1 MAFGLILAATAAAA
15 AAVDSE
21 GELAE
26 RGRLIGNL
34 GVAHADI
41 GVYPDRAE
49 VNPVPELSGGTTSI
63 SVPEG
68 AEIVQTLVYWAGRGQ
83 DWADPNIVINGQSV
97 DADVDYR
104 WETPIFDQSTY
115 AADITAT
122 GIIGAGDT
130 TLNVTGADQ
139 GGERFYG
146 VGFLVVFE
154 DSSQP
159 EVEVHLLE
167 GNEFAFFNI
176 NFADDIGQAGLH
188 STVNCTQYSPSIE
201 ARELLTFSRIMG
213 VDAGRSDGPPRSQRI
228 QWWTGTEPVATPVV
242 DGVVQIPSLQPQ
254 GSVDNPITPR
264 VASTSSWGSDTY
276 EGSAVLN
283 PGDTHHCAQVQS
295 VNIDDGAGASL
306 SQTNQGG
313 AAQAVYRLGNL
324 IWFDTDDDGMAEIGE
339 PGIDGVTIELLRDG
353 EDEPLATTESGDDG
367 SYEFEGILCGN
378 YRVQIPSGQGGWTID
393 GESIDPAVLAPSAM
407 TNPNANDD
415 SDNDNNGVAEDG
427 AIVSGVVQIGD
438 CGEDGDFADDASNEP
453 TDEVDRKTGPDADPD
468 DDAFEDVRSNA
479 SVDIGL
485 TGPAV
490 CDTDGNVVVD
500 GEEGV
505 NGASAANCGDDP
517 IEVCDASGTVVDGP
531 EGVNGAS
538 AANCGDDEGVSD
550 VAEAVCNEDG
560 VVVVTDADGNETVT
574 DTVCNEDEDNGVTAA
589 VCNEDGVIVI
599 TTADG
604 TEEAT
609 ATTCDAPA
617 PVEVCD
623 ASGTV
628 VDGPEGVNGASA
640 ANCGDDEGVSDVAEA
655 VCNED
660 GVVVVTD
667 ADGNETVTD
676 TVCNEDEDNGVTAA
690 VCNEDGVIVIT
701 TADGTEEATATT
713 CDAPAPAE
721 VCDADGNVVTDG
733 EEGVNGASAANCGD
747 EEDPVTVEVGGAVE
761 CPAGSDRAG
770 EVIDAGESCDNADE
784 PPAATAVVCDADGN
798 EVAGGEEG
806 VNGATAT
813 NCDDE
818 DPVTVEVGG
827 VVEEQQE
834 GVLAITGVTSQIAV
848 LVGLIAATLGMWFF
862 VASAWFR
869 PAGRRP

>member
-34 GVAHADI
+34 GIAHADI
-41 GVYPDRAE
+41 GVYPDRAD

-201 ARELLTFSRIMG
+201 ARDILTFSRIMG

-264 VASTSSWGSDTY
+264 VAPTSSWGSDTY

-339 PGIDGVTIELLRDG
+339 PGIDGVTIELFRDG
-353 EDEPLATTESGDDG
+353 EDEPLATTESADDG

-378 YRVQIPSGQGGWTID
+378 YRVQIPGGQGGWTID

-517 IEVCDASGTVVDGP
+517 VEVCDASGTVVDGP

-538 AANCGDDEGVSD
+538 AANCGDVEEGVSD

-589 VCNEDGVIVI
+589 VCNEDGVLVI

-604 TEEAT
+604 TEE
-609 ATTCDAPA
+609 
-617 PVEVCD
+617 V
-623 ASGTV
+623 
-628 VDGPEGVNGASA
+628 
-640 ANCGDDEGVSDVAEA
+640 
-655 VCNED
+655 
-660 GVVVVTD
+660 
-667 ADGNETVTD
+667 
-676 TVCNEDEDNGVTAA
+676 
-690 VCNEDGVIVIT
+690 
-701 TADGTEEATATT
+701 TATT

-784 PPAATAVVCDADGN
+784 APAPAAVVCDADGN

-813 NCDDE
+813 NCDDDE
-818 DPVTVEVGG
+818 DPVTVEVAG

>member
-21 GELAE
+21 GELVE

-34 GVAHADI
+34 GIAHADI
-41 GVYPDRAE
+41 GVYPDRAD
-49 VNPVPELSGGTTSI
+49 VNPAPELSGGTTSI

-122 GIIGAGDT
+122 GIIGAGET

-176 NFADDIGQAGLH
+176 NFADDIGEASLH

-228 QWWTGTEPVATPVV
+228 QWWTGTGPVATPVV

-264 VASTSSWGSDTY
+264 VAPTSSWGSDTY

-295 VNIDDGAGASL
+295 VNIGDGAGASL

-339 PGIDGVTIELLRDG
+339 PGIDGVTIELFRDG
-353 EDEPLATTESGDDG
+353 EDEPLTTTESADDG

-378 YRVQIPSGQGGWTID
+378 YRVEIPGGQADWTID
-393 GESIDPAVLAPSAM
+393 GEPIDPAVLAPSAM

-505 NGASAANCGDDP
+505 NGVSASNCGDDP

-538 AANCGDDEGVSD
+538 AANCGDDESVSD

-574 DTVCNEDEDNGVTAA
+574 DTICNEDEDNGVTAA

-604 TEEAT
+604 TEEVT

-617 PVEVCD
+617 PAEVCD
-623 ASGTV
+623 ADGNVV
-628 VDGPEGVNGASA
+628 VDGEEGVNGASA
-640 ANCGDDEGVSDVAEA
+640 ANCGD
-655 VCNED
+655 NE
-660 GVVVVTD
+660 
-667 ADGNETVTD
+667 
-676 TVCNEDEDNGVTAA
+676 
-690 VCNEDGVIVIT
+690 
-701 TADGTEEATATT
+701 
-713 CDAPAPAE
+713 PAPAE

-784 PPAATAVVCDADGN
+784 APAATAVVCDADGN

-834 GVLAITGVTSQIAV
+834 GALAITGVTSEIAV

>member
-122 GIIGAGDT
+122 GIIGAGET

-339 PGIDGVTIELLRDG
+339 PGIDGVTIELFRDG
-353 EDEPLATTESGDDG
+353 EDEPLATTESADDG

-378 YRVQIPSGQGGWTID
+378 YRVEIPGGQGGWTID

-415 SDNDNNGVAEDG
+415 SDNDNNGLAEDG
-427 AIVSGVVQIGD
+427 AVVSGVVQIGD

-505 NGASAANCGDDP
+505 NGATATTCDTPAP
-517 IEVCDASGTVVDGP
+517 AEVCDASGTVVDGP

-560 VVVVTDADGNETVT
+560 FVVVV
-574 DTVCNEDEDNGVTAA
+574 
-589 VCNEDGVIVI
+589 
-599 TTADG
+599 
-604 TEEAT
+604 
-609 ATTCDAPA
+609 
-617 PVEVCD
+617 
-623 ASGTV
+623 
-628 VDGPEGVNGASA
+628 
-640 ANCGDDEGVSDVAEA
+640 
-655 VCNED
+655 
-660 GVVVVTD
+660 VVVAATD

-721 VCDADGNVVTDG
+721 VCDADGNVVVDGEEGVNGANAANCGDNEPAPAEVCDADGNVVVDG

-761 CPAGSDRAG
+761 CPTGSDRAG
-770 EVIDAGESCDNADE
+770 EVIDAGESCDNDDE
-784 PPAATAVVCDADGN
+784 APAATAVVCDADGN

>member
-34 GVAHADI
+34 GIAHADI

-228 QWWTGTEPVATPVV
+228 QWWTGTGPVATPVV

-264 VASTSSWGSDTY
+264 VAPTSSWGSDTY

-617 PVEVCD
+617 PAEVCD
-623 ASGTV
+623 ADGNV
-628 VDGPEGVNGASA
+628 VTDGEEGVNGASA
-640 ANCGDDEGVSDVAEA
+640 ANCGD
-655 VCNED
+655 NE
-660 GVVVVTD
+660 
-667 ADGNETVTD
+667 
-676 TVCNEDEDNGVTAA
+676 
-690 VCNEDGVIVIT
+690 
-701 TADGTEEATATT
+701 
-713 CDAPAPAE
+713 PAPAE

-770 EVIDAGESCDNADE
+770 EVIDAGESCDNDDE
-784 PPAATAVVCDADGN
+784 APAATAVVCDADGN